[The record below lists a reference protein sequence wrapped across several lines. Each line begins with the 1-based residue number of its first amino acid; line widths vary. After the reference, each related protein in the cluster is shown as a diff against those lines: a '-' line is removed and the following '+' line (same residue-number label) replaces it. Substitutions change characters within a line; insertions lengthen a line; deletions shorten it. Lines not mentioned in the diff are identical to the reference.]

1 MALRAAVPDCSA
13 QRPVA
18 ALSERAGFRVN
29 CKHMLQCAH
38 SAGSDAGVELRRRIA
53 PMRDLNP
60 AVSETAA
67 TGIEK

>member
-1 MALRAAVPDCSA
+1 MRA
-13 QRPVA
+13 
-18 ALSERAGFRVN
+18 RAGSN
-29 CKHMLQCAH
+29 
-38 SAGSDAGVELRRRIA
+38 AGVEFRRRIA